1 MQTTSDH
8 ESYARGPVGDLEL
21 ARAVAAGDHGAFES
35 LMRRYNRRLFRL
47 ARAVLGNEAEAEDAL
62 QDAYLH
68 AYGAIGEFRGE
79 AGLSTWLSRLVLN
92 ECLSRKRRTLRRE
105 NVIPMVST
113 EANMTTVAQT
123 ADEGARTEDA
133 AASLQMRDVLE
144 RKVNE
149 LPEQFRVVFVL
160 RSVEEMEVDEI
171 ASLLGVPAETVRS
184 RHFRARGLL
193 RESLAR
199 ELDFAERDLFQFAGR
214 RCDRIVAEVL
224 SRLPR

>member
-1 MQTTSDH
+1 
-8 ESYARGPVGDLEL
+8 
-21 ARAVAAGDHGAFES
+21 
-35 LMRRYNRRLFRL
+35 MRRYNRRLFRL

-62 QDAYLH
+62 QDAYLN

-105 NVIPMVST
+105 NVIPMIST
-113 EANMTTVAQT
+113 EANMTIVAEA
-123 ADEGARTEDA
+123 ADDRARTEDA

-149 LPEQFRVVFVL
+149 LPEQFRVVFVM

-199 ELDFAERDLFQFAGR
+199 DLDLAERDLFQFAGH

-224 SRLPR
+224 SRLP

>member
-1 MQTTSDH
+1 MFPQEAPTSRTVASD
-8 ESYARGPVGDLEL
+8 DLGL
-21 ARAVAAGDHGAFES
+21 AKAIAAGDQGAFEL

-47 ARAVLGNEAEAEDAL
+47 ARAVLANEAEAEDAL

-68 AYGAIGEFRGE
+68 AYRAIGEFRGE

-105 NVIPMVST
+105 NVIPIVSA
-113 EANMTTVAQT
+113 EANMNVVAET

-133 AASLQMRDVLE
+133 AAALQMRDVLE

-193 RESLAR
+193 RESLAC
-199 ELDFAERDLFQFAGR
+199 DFDLAERDLFEFGGR
-214 RCDRIVAEVL
+214 RCDRIVARVL
-224 SRLPR
+224 SRL